1 MGRYLGYGFLSS
13 LISTIGIFI
22 VTDIQG
28 IDLPIWY
35 YLGFVLIFTP
45 FIAWLRKKEMERK
58 KKIRT
63 NKQEWEPSVKTAP
76 IFPLSETF
84 CIFATHSSNPHYI

>member
-1 MGRYLGYGFLSS
+1 MGRNLGYGFLWS

-45 FIAWLRKKEMERK
+45 FIAWLRKTEMERK
-58 KKIRT
+58 KQ
-63 NKQEWEPSVKTAP
+63 NK
-76 IFPLSETF
+76 
-84 CIFATHSSNPHYI
+84 N

>member
-1 MGRYLGYGFLSS
+1 MGRNLGYSFLWS

-58 KKIRT
+58 KQ
-63 NKQEWEPSVKTAP
+63 NK
-76 IFPLSETF
+76 
-84 CIFATHSSNPHYI
+84 N

>member
-45 FIAWLRKKEMERK
+45 FTAWLRKKEMERK
-58 KKIRT
+58 KQ
-63 NKQEWEPSVKTAP
+63 NK
-76 IFPLSETF
+76 
-84 CIFATHSSNPHYI
+84 N

>member
-58 KKIRT
+58 KQ
-63 NKQEWEPSVKTAP
+63 NK
-76 IFPLSETF
+76 
-84 CIFATHSSNPHYI
+84 N

>member
-1 MGRYLGYGFLSS
+1 MGRNLGYGFLWS

-58 KKIRT
+58 KQ
-63 NKQEWEPSVKTAP
+63 NK
-76 IFPLSETF
+76 
-84 CIFATHSSNPHYI
+84 N

>member
-1 MGRYLGYGFLSS
+1 MGRYLGYGFLWS

-22 VTDIQG
+22 VTYIQG

-58 KKIRT
+58 KQ
-63 NKQEWEPSVKTAP
+63 NK
-76 IFPLSETF
+76 
-84 CIFATHSSNPHYI
+84 N

>member
-1 MGRYLGYGFLSS
+1 MGRYLGYVFLWS

-58 KKIRT
+58 KQ
-63 NKQEWEPSVKTAP
+63 NK
-76 IFPLSETF
+76 
-84 CIFATHSSNPHYI
+84 N

>member
-1 MGRYLGYGFLSS
+1 MGRYLGYGFLWS
-13 LISTIGIFI
+13 LISAIGIFI
-22 VTDIQG
+22 VTDIG

-58 KKIRT
+58 KR
-63 NKQEWEPSVKTAP
+63 NK
-76 IFPLSETF
+76 
-84 CIFATHSSNPHYI
+84 N

>member
-1 MGRYLGYGFLSS
+1 MGKNLGYGFLWS

-58 KKIRT
+58 KQ
-63 NKQEWEPSVKTAP
+63 NK
-76 IFPLSETF
+76 
-84 CIFATHSSNPHYI
+84 N

>member
-1 MGRYLGYGFLSS
+1 MGRNLGYGFLWS

-22 VTDIQG
+22 VTDIQE

-58 KKIRT
+58 KQ
-63 NKQEWEPSVKTAP
+63 NK
-76 IFPLSETF
+76 
-84 CIFATHSSNPHYI
+84 N

>member
-1 MGRYLGYGFLSS
+1 MGRYLGYGFLWS

-58 KKIRT
+58 KQ
-63 NKQEWEPSVKTAP
+63 NK
-76 IFPLSETF
+76 
-84 CIFATHSSNPHYI
+84 N

>member
-1 MGRYLGYGFLSS
+1 M
-13 LISTIGIFI
+13 FI

-45 FIAWLRKKEMERK
+45 FTAWLRKKEMERK
-58 KKIRT
+58 KQ
-63 NKQEWEPSVKTAP
+63 NK
-76 IFPLSETF
+76 
-84 CIFATHSSNPHYI
+84 N

>member
-1 MGRYLGYGFLSS
+1 MGKYLGYGFLWS

-58 KKIRT
+58 KQ
-63 NKQEWEPSVKTAP
+63 NK
-76 IFPLSETF
+76 
-84 CIFATHSSNPHYI
+84 N

>member
-1 MGRYLGYGFLSS
+1 MGRYLGYGFLWS
-13 LISTIGIFI
+13 LISTIEIFI

-58 KKIRT
+58 KQ
-63 NKQEWEPSVKTAP
+63 NK
-76 IFPLSETF
+76 
-84 CIFATHSSNPHYI
+84 N

>member
-1 MGRYLGYGFLSS
+1 MGRYLGYGFLWS

-22 VTDIQG
+22 VTDIQV

-58 KKIRT
+58 KQ
-63 NKQEWEPSVKTAP
+63 NK
-76 IFPLSETF
+76 
-84 CIFATHSSNPHYI
+84 N

>member
-1 MGRYLGYGFLSS
+1 MGRYLGYGFLWS

-22 VTDIQG
+22 VTDIQE
-28 IDLPIWY
+28 IDLPICY

-58 KKIRT
+58 KQ
-63 NKQEWEPSVKTAP
+63 NK
-76 IFPLSETF
+76 
-84 CIFATHSSNPHYI
+84 N